1 VTLCLV
7 TDRHRLSP
15 GERSLA
21 AARRCLLEQ
30 TRYAVVAGVDL
41 IHLRERDLAAA
52 DLAALAVE
60 LLAITR
66 GSGTRVVINDRI
78 DVAIA
83 CGADGVHLRADSINV
98 AAARRLAPRPFL
110 IGRSVHNAS
119 EAAGAAGADYVVAGT
134 VFPSLSKPGLDG
146 GGTQDDFHGQ
156 GLLGTGGLKA
166 VVQAASVPV
175 LAIGG
180 VSVERAGEVARAG
193 ASGIAAIGLFMRTG
207 PEKAGAT
214 AAPPCCAVPL
224 RDIAD
229 ALRRTFDSSRPAP

>member
-30 TRYAVVAGVDL
+30 TRYAVAAGVDL

-52 DLAALAVE
+52 DLAALAVD

-110 IGRSVHNAS
+110 IGRSVHNAP

-134 VFPSLSKPGLDG
+134 VFPSLSKPEIDA
-146 GGTQDDFHGQ
+146 GGTQDVHGQ
-156 GLLGTGGLKA
+156 RLLGTEGLKA
-166 VVQAASVPV
+166 IVQAASVPV

-180 VSVERAGEVARAG
+180 VSVERAGEVATAG
-193 ASGIAAIGLFMRTG
+193 ASGIAAIGLFMRIG
-207 PEKAGAT
+207 PERAGST
-214 AAPPCCAVPL
+214 APPCRAVPL

-229 ALRRTFDSSRPAP
+229 ALRRTFDSSRRSP